1 AVINYVEDYAPY
13 LFRSFVAEI
22 INGIFESYNETL
34 LIHRTVRELVYE
46 GYHEPMVAD
55 LSKAIEGFLTIPTKL
70 VNNTFG
76 ILHER
81 KHIGDGVFKIKSG
94 MNGIDNF
101 ASIQEWNN
109 QSVVDWWNGDAC
121 NEIRGTDGVQ
131 YAPGV
136 TQNHTLS
143 LFNPNLC
150 RTIPLEYEKDVT
162 VHGIK
167 TLRFGMASNT
177 FATGEENP
185 DNKCYC
191 EGSSC
196 QSGIMPMNCKKGAP
210 YVISMPHF
218 LEADQELV
226 NAVDGVHPNPEKHK
240 TYVDVEP
247 TTGFVLNAAF
257 RVQLSGVARRLPEF
271 SPVVNV
277 RDSVVPVLW
286 MSEEAQLD
294 IPFAN
299 YFKTRVQTPINMFKV
314 LCITAIAIGSLW
326 AVSSVVLLL
335 CVKAKVKPQTL
346 KPSFMLKTLNSVY
359 TSVSLWPPPE
369 EDLKNATPE
378 KTHL

>member
-1 AVINYVEDYAPY
+1 MEA
-13 LFRSFVAEI
+13 F
-22 INGIFESYNETL
+22 
-34 LIHRTVRELVYE
+34 
-46 GYHEPMVAD
+46 
-55 LSKAIEGFLTIPTKL
+55 
-70 VNNTFG
+70 
-76 ILHER
+76 
-81 KHIGDGVFKIKSG
+81 
-94 MNGIDNF
+94 
-101 ASIQEWNN
+101 
-109 QSVVDWWNGDAC
+109 VVDWWNGNEC

-136 TQNHTLS
+136 TPNHTLS

-167 TLRFGMASNT
+167 TLRFGMAANT

-196 QSGIMPMNCKKGAP
+196 RSGIMPMNCKKGAP

-218 LEADQELV
+218 LEGDEELG
-226 NAVDGVHPNPEKHK
+226 NAVEGVHPNLEKHK

-257 RVQLSGVARRLPEF
+257 RVQLNGVARRLKEF

-299 YFKTRVQTPINMFKV
+299 YFKTRVQTPIIMFKV
-314 LCITAIAIGSLW
+314 LCLTAIAIGGLW
-326 AVSSVVLLL
+326 AVSAVAFLL
-335 CVKAKVKPQTL
+335 CMKAKVKPQTL
-346 KPSFMLKTLNSVY
+346 KPEFMKRLTYENLKS
-359 TSVSLWPPPE
+359 SSLMHSTK
-369 EDLKNATPE
+369 DKQR
-378 KTHL
+378 K

>member
-1 AVINYVEDYAPY
+1 
-13 LFRSFVAEI
+13 
-22 INGIFESYNETL
+22 
-34 LIHRTVRELVYE
+34 
-46 GYHEPMVAD
+46 
-55 LSKAIEGFLTIPTKL
+55 
-70 VNNTFG
+70 
-76 ILHER
+76 
-81 KHIGDGVFKIKSG
+81 
-94 MNGIDNF
+94 
-101 ASIQEWNN
+101 
-109 QSVVDWWNGDAC
+109 
-121 NEIRGTDGVQ
+121 
-131 YAPGV
+131 
-136 TQNHTLS
+136 
-143 LFNPNLC
+143 
-150 RTIPLEYEKDVT
+150 TIPLEYEKDVT

-185 DNKCYC
+185 YNKCYC

-196 QSGIMPMNCKKGAP
+196 RSGIMPMNCKKGAP

-226 NAVDGVHPNPEKHK
+226 NAVEGVHPNPEKHK

-257 RVQLSGVARRLPEF
+257 RVQLNGVARRLKEF

-299 YFKTRVQTPINMFKV
+299 YFKTRVQTPINVFKV
-314 LCITAIAIGSLW
+314 LCITAITVGSLW
-326 AVSSVVLLL
+326 AISSVVFLL
-335 CVKAKVKPQTL
+335 CMKAKVKPQAL

-369 EDLKNATPE
+369 EDLKNATHE